1 MFGQQCLT
9 ASNGAVCLDKIH
21 FSEEIPGFV
30 WTKFITLTEVCA
42 YKNKQKIMMGKDKV
56 IRNTANSLSYIP
68 MVTEESAFAHTG

>member
-1 MFGQQCLT
+1 MFGRRCLT
-9 ASNGAVCLDKIH
+9 ASDGVVCLDKIQ
-21 FSEEIPGFV
+21 FLEEKSGFV